1 MNVVVNGI
9 PREVP
14 DASSVAA
21 VVAALAGPATG
32 AAVAVNDTVV
42 PRGRWAGTPLVE
54 GDRVE
59 VLVAVQGG

>member
-1 MNVVVNGI
+1 MNVVVNGTS
-9 PREVP
+9 REVT
-14 DASSVAA
+14 AGSSVAA

-32 AAVAVNDTVV
+32 AAVAVNDVVV
-42 PRGRWAGTPLVE
+42 PRGRWAGTPLVD

>member
-1 MNVVVNGI
+1 MNVVVNGT
-9 PREVP
+9 PREVV
-14 DASSVAA
+14 DGGSVAA
-21 VVAALAGPATG
+21 IIAALAVPAIG

-42 PRGRWAGTPLVE
+42 PRGRWAGTPLVD